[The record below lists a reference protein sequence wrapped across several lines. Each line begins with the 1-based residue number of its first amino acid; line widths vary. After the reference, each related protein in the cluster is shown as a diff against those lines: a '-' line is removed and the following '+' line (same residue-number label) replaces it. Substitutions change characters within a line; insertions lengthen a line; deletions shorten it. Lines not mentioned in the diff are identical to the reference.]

1 MERFRDIILVYLP
14 AGFLLLSL
22 SVVLVY
28 RWLPVKWTPLMLVR
42 TIENRDNDAYTNRQ
56 NWISLENVSPVLV
69 ESILTA
75 EDQRFFSHNGFDW
88 AELARMKEEHNK
100 RGRHIRGC
108 STISQQVAK
117 NCFTFCSRTLARKA
131 VEAYYTVLIETFWGK
146 ERILEVYLNVVET
159 GRGLFGV
166 ESACQRFFG
175 CQASDVELYD
185 AAALAC
191 VLPKPLA
198 RTPHSV
204 LNTHAAKYRKI
215 YQQTEKRLPENEE
228 HTSAASREPKVAS

>member
-1 MERFRDIILVYLP
+1 MRRLRDIILIYLP
-14 AGFLLLSL
+14 AGLLLWSL
-22 SVVLVY
+22 SLVLAY
-28 RWLPVKWTPLMLVR
+28 RWLPVSWTPLMLVR

-56 NWISLENVSPVLV
+56 NWISLDKVSPVLV

-88 AELARMKEEHNK
+88 VELARMKGEHDK
-100 RGRHIRGC
+100 HGRPIRGC

-117 NCFTFCSRTLARKA
+117 NCFTFCSRTWARKA

-175 CQASDVELYD
+175 CPASDVELDD

-204 LNTHAAKYRKI
+204 LNTHASKYRKI
-215 YQQTEKRLPENEE
+215 HQQTEKRLTEN
-228 HTSAASREPKVAS
+228 SKSSSSYRLDISLK

>member
-1 MERFRDIILVYLP
+1 
-14 AGFLLLSL
+14 
-22 SVVLVY
+22 
-28 RWLPVKWTPLMLVR
+28 MLVR
-42 TIENRDNDAYTNRQ
+42 TIENRDNDGYVNRQ
-56 NWISLENVSPVLV
+56 NWVSLEDVSPAIV
-69 ESILTA
+69 ESILVA
-75 EDQRFFSHNGFDW
+75 EDQRFFSHRGFDW

-100 RGRHIRGC
+100 RGRPIRGC

-175 CQASDVELYD
+175 CPASDVELDD
-185 AAALAC
+185 AAALAS

-198 RTPHSV
+198 RTPNSV
-204 LNTHAAKYRKI
+204 LNTHTAKYLKI
-215 YQQTEKRLPENEE
+215 YQQTEKRLTENLKITNKRYE
-228 HTSAASREPKVAS
+228 

>member
-1 MERFRDIILVYLP
+1 MKRLRDIIFIYIP

-22 SVVLVY
+22 SWVLAY

-42 TIENRDNDAYTNRQ
+42 TMENRDTKGYENKQ
-56 NWISLENVSPVLV
+56 NWITLENVNPVLI
-69 ESILTA
+69 ESILMA
-75 EDQRFFSHNGFDW
+75 EDQRFFSHHGFDW
-88 AELARMKEEHNK
+88 VELAKMKGEHDK
-100 RGRHIRGC
+100 KGKPIRGC

-117 NCFTFCSRTLARKA
+117 NCFTFCSRSWMRKA
-131 VEAYYTVLIETFWGK
+131 IEAYYTVLIETFWGK
-146 ERILEVYLNVVET
+146 DRILEVYLNVAET

-175 CQASDVELYD
+175 CHASQVCLDD

-198 RTPHSV
+198 RTPHIV
-204 LNTHAAKYRKI
+204 VTHHATKYRKI
-215 YQQTEKRLPENEE
+215 IQLVEKSLSE
-228 HTSAASREPKVAS
+228 SR